1 MPRGLVF
8 RLIDGT
14 LFYMETDLC
23 YYSVCNTLTVGVHIS
38 STPSISGP
46 GSATDRTS
54 FGVFKLKRWLH
65 RLVAFYSG
73 SLHSIQ
79 ARCILFM

>member
-1 MPRGLVF
+1 MPRGLVY

-46 GSATDRTS
+46 ASATERSTKWVTASHIFVYTS
-54 FGVFKLKRWLH
+54 GEQENCDVVDKPLAL
-65 RLVAFYSG
+65 
-73 SLHSIQ
+73 
-79 ARCILFM
+79 